1 MAHEEQREKKKKQRA
16 EKDKLESTIYK
27 RKTVKR
33 TYQLR
38 MLKVSGVIE
47 GQLKL
52 T

>member
-1 MAHEEQREKKKKQRA
+1 MAHEEQREKKKQRA
-16 EKDKLESTIYK
+16 EKDELESTIYK